1 MRYLTLLF
9 IAVISFSASAQMQ
22 NWKGYLD
29 TTIMWVSGTDT
40 MKFSK
45 VYPLT
50 ETENMS
56 LVTMANDTS
65 EVRLGA
71 DSTRIVYGYQ
81 VGNIVINGSGV
92 KDTAWAVTD
101 TIDTLCASGFQSRE
115 GGGRVL
121 SDGTISE
128 TWGKADTLSVSGYA
142 TQTRPIQPYWGTLIR
157 FWYQG
162 ITGNSAETP
171 VKVIAA
177 ILRRVG
183 QITVTK

>member
-1 MRYLTLLF
+1 MKYLTCLF
-9 IAVISFSASAQMQ
+9 VAILSFSANAQMQ

-29 TTIMWVSGTDT
+29 TTIMWVAGTST
-40 MKFSK
+40 MKYSK
-45 VYPLT
+45 VYPMT

-65 EVRLGA
+65 EVRLGG

-81 VGNIVINGSGV
+81 IGNLVINGSGAL
-92 KDTAWAVTD
+92 DTAWAVQD
-101 TIDTLCASGFQSRE
+101 TIDTLCASGFQSKE

-121 SDGTISE
+121 NDGTISE

-142 TQTRPIQPYWGTLIR
+142 TQTRPIQPYWGAVIR

-162 ITGNSAETP
+162 ITGNSAGTP
-171 VKVIAA
+171 VKVVAA
-177 ILRRVG
+177 LVRRVG
-183 QITVTK
+183 QITVSK

>member
-1 MRYLTLLF
+1 MRHLICLF
-9 IAVISFSASAQMQ
+9 IALFSFSVSAQMQ

-29 TTIMWVSGTDT
+29 TTIMWVAGTST

-45 VYPLT
+45 VYTLT
-50 ETENMS
+50 EAENMS

-92 KDTAWAVTD
+92 KDTAWAVLD
-101 TIDTLCASGFQSRE
+101 TIDTLCASGYQSAE
-115 GGGRVL
+115 GGGRIL

-162 ITGNSAETP
+162 ITGNSA
-171 VKVIAA
+171 VSSIKVVAA
-177 ILRRVG
+177 LLRRVG
-183 QITVTK
+183 QITVSK